1 MAIIFAEAS
10 QPDQYVL
17 HQNNDPQQFIRD
29 NNTNGFKYFKEIMY
43 DMTFLE
49 S

>member
-1 MAIIFAEAS
+1 MLSYTFDILTE
-10 QPDQYVL
+10 
-17 HQNNDPQQFIRD
+17 FIRD

-43 DMTFLE
+43 GMTFLE